1 MQKIDIKKYF
11 SLFIAF
17 TVFYAIFY
25 LYFKHDV
32 GNDSSISEWLINY
45 QGGFTRRGL
54 GGEITTSVANFFSI
68 PLRKSIFFIQSI
80 LHISYL
86 FLIFTYIKNLKL
98 NIFQI
103 FALFTPLFLLYPV
116 AELEALGRK
125 EMLLFLFFIITL
137 FFCQKKYPTKFINSY
152 VFVFFPILCLIWE
165 QVILFAPFIFVVLII
180 KNNLKTFK
188 KVIINLFIIFV
199 PSSLVI
205 IMIFLFP
212 LSDEGH
218 KVMCDFLQ
226 NKFGEICYMSAD
238 LLIKN
243 TVYFDTLHIHNGANF
258 FPHYFR
264 YIMIFLIGFMPLH
277 ILLSQNDFVKKNNF
291 ITKNFKLNILFFTL
305 YSPVIILFIFGY
317 DWGRWMHILYSFS
330 ILLYFYMFKSSI
342 ITNNFY
348 IKGSFW
354 EKIFKKKIFLAFVFF
369 IFAFFWNPKTVMKGD
384 IATNTL
390 YKIIYNSSKKIFSYN
405 GLRIFQDNPIIKF
418 HKNYIE

>member
-125 EMLLFLFFIITL
+125 EMLLFLFFIIAL
-137 FFCQKKYPTKFINSY
+137 FFCQKKYPTKVINSY

-354 EKIFKKKIFLAFVFF
+354 LKIFKKKIFLAFVFF

>member
-17 TVFYAIFY
+17 TIFYAIFY

-180 KNNLKTFK
+180 KNDLKTFK
-188 KVIINLFIIFV
+188 KVIINLFIIFI

-390 YKIIYNSSKKIFSYN
+390 YKIIYNSSKRIFSFN

>member
-1 MQKIDIKKYF
+1 MQKIVIKKYF

-137 FFCQKKYPTKFINSY
+137 FFCQKKYPTKVINSY

-354 EKIFKKKIFLAFVFF
+354 LIIFKKKIFLAFVFF

>member
-68 PLRKSIFFIQSI
+68 SLRKSIFFIQSI

-125 EMLLFLFFIITL
+125 EMLLFLFFIIAL
-137 FFCQKKYPTKFINSY
+137 FFCQKKYPTKVINSY

-264 YIMIFLIGFMPLH
+264 YIIIFLIGFMPLH
-277 ILLSQNDFVKKNNF
+277 ILLSQNEFVKKNNF

>member
-125 EMLLFLFFIITL
+125 EMLLFLFFIIAL
-137 FFCQKKYPTKFINSY
+137 FFCQKKYPTKAINSY

-277 ILLSQNDFVKKNNF
+277 ILLSQNEFVKKNNF

-354 EKIFKKKIFLAFVFF
+354 EKIFKKKNIFSLCLFYFCIFLES
-369 IFAFFWNPKTVMKGD
+369 K
-384 IATNTL
+384 
-390 YKIIYNSSKKIFSYN
+390 NSYE
-405 GLRIFQDNPIIKF
+405 G
-418 HKNYIE
+418 

>member
-11 SLFIAF
+11 SLFIVF

-25 LYFKHDV
+25 LYFKHEV

-54 GGEITTSVANFFSI
+54 GGEITISVANFFSI

-103 FALFTPLFLLYPV
+103 FALFAPIFLLYPV

-125 EMLLFLFFIITL
+125 EMLLFLFFIIAL

-152 VFVFFPILCLIWE
+152 VFVFFPVLCLIWE
-165 QVILFAPFIFVVLII
+165 QAILFAPFIFVILII

-188 KVIINLFIIFV
+188 KVFINLFIIFL
-199 PSSLVI
+199 PSSLVV

-218 KVMCDFLQ
+218 KAMCDFLQ
-226 NKFGEICYMSAD
+226 NEFSERCYMSAD

-243 TVYFDTLHIHNGANF
+243 TVYFDTLHIHNGAYF

-277 ILLSQNDFVKKNNF
+277 ILLSQNNFVKKDNF
-291 ITKNFKLNILFFTL
+291 ITKNFKLNFLFFAL
-305 YSPVIILFIFGY
+305 YSPPIILFIFGY

-330 ILLYFYMFKSSI
+330 ILLYFYMVKNSI

-348 IKGSFW
+348 IRGSFW
-354 EKIFKKKIFLAFVFF
+354 EKIMKKKIFLGFVFF
-369 IFAFFWNPKTVMKGD
+369 IFAFCWNPKTVMKGD

-390 YKIIYNSSKKIFSYN
+390 YKIIYNSSKKIFSFN
-405 GLRIFQDNPIIKF
+405 GIRIFQDNPIIKF

>member
-1 MQKIDIKKYF
+1 MQKIVIKKYF

-125 EMLLFLFFIITL
+125 EMLLFLFFIIAL
-137 FFCQKKYPTKFINSY
+137 FFCQKKYPTKVINSY

>member
-125 EMLLFLFFIITL
+125 EMLLFLFFIIAL
-137 FFCQKKYPTKFINSY
+137 FFCQKKYPTKAINSY

-277 ILLSQNDFVKKNNF
+277 ILLSQNEFVKKNNF

-390 YKIIYNSSKKIFSYN
+390 YKIIYNSSKRIFSYN

>member
-1 MQKIDIKKYF
+1 MQKINIKNYF
-11 SLFIAF
+11 SFFIAF

-25 LYFKHDV
+25 LYFKREV

-54 GGEITTSVANFFSI
+54 GGEITTSIANFFSI
-68 PLRKSIFFIQSI
+68 PLRHSIFFIQSI

-103 FALFTPLFLLYPV
+103 FALFTPIFLLYPV

-125 EMLLFLFFIITL
+125 EMLLFLFFIIAL
-137 FFCQKKYPTKFINSY
+137 FFCQKKYPTKIINSY
-152 VFVFFPILCLIWE
+152 VFIFFPVLCLIWE

-188 KVIINLFIIFV
+188 KVFINLFIIFI

-205 IMIFLFP
+205 IIIFLFP

-226 NKFGEICYMSAD
+226 NDFGERCYMSAN

-243 TVYFDTLHIHNGANF
+243 TVYFDTLHIHNGAYF

-277 ILLSQNDFVKKNNF
+277 ILISQNDFVKKNNF
-291 ITKNFKLNILFFTL
+291 ITKNFKLDILFFTL
-305 YSPVIILFIFGY
+305 YSPAIILFIFGY

-330 ILLYFYMFKSSI
+330 ILLYFYMIKSSI

-348 IKGSFW
+348 IKGTVW
-354 EKIFKKKIFLAFVFF
+354 EKIFRKKKYLIILFFVF
-369 IFAFFWNPKTVMKGD
+369 AFCWNPKTVMKGD

-390 YKIIYNSSKKIFSYN
+390 YKIIYNSSKKFFSFD
-405 GLRIFQDNPIIKF
+405 GFRIFQDNPIIKF

>member
-180 KNNLKTFK
+180 KNDLKTFK
-188 KVIINLFIIFV
+188 KVIINLFIIFI

>member
-1 MQKIDIKKYF
+1 MQKIVIKKYF

-125 EMLLFLFFIITL
+125 EMLLFLFFIIAL
-137 FFCQKKYPTKFINSY
+137 FFCQKKYPTKVINSY

-390 YKIIYNSSKKIFSYN
+390 YKIIYNSSKRIFSYN

>member
-125 EMLLFLFFIITL
+125 EMLLFLFFIIAL
-137 FFCQKKYPTKFINSY
+137 FFCQKKYPTKAINSY

>member
-1 MQKIDIKKYF
+1 MQKIVIKKYF

-125 EMLLFLFFIITL
+125 EMLLFLFFIIAL
-137 FFCQKKYPTKFINSY
+137 FFCQKKYPTKAINSY

>member
-1 MQKIDIKKYF
+1 MQKIVIKKYF

-180 KNNLKTFK
+180 KNDLKTFK
-188 KVIINLFIIFV
+188 KVIINLFIIFI

-226 NKFGEICYMSAD
+226 NEFGEICYMSAN

-354 EKIFKKKIFLAFVFF
+354 LKIFKKKIFLAFVFF

>member
-125 EMLLFLFFIITL
+125 EMLLFLFFIIAL
-137 FFCQKKYPTKFINSY
+137 FFCQKKYPTKAINSY

-277 ILLSQNDFVKKNNF
+277 ILLSQNEFVKKNNF

-348 IKGSFW
+348 IRGSFW

-390 YKIIYNSSKKIFSYN
+390 YKIIYNSSKRIFSYN